1 MSVNFTVTV
10 YQINDNQPIKTPF
23 VMGFPAAQSVFRPAP
38 SGTKAANGTT
48 DLYGIVQLR
57 PSGLSVSSDQFYV
70 VETVLALSAK
80 ANA

>member
-1 MSVNFTVTV
+1 MAINFTATV
-10 YQINDNQPIKTPF
+10 YQINDNQPLKLPF

-70 VETVLALSAK
+70 VESVTTLSSR